1 MKTLISCSSV
11 FSTNYRPS
19 LSRLVIESLPLCHTV
34 DHELGD
40 NENGLLGDHS
50 VEAHQSFVLQLLHQ
64 VGLREKRLGLHSS
77 LLQGLD
83 GNLLGVLVVTCS
95 RN

>member
-1 MKTLISCSSV
+1 MT
-11 FSTNYRPS
+11 RPA
-19 LSRLVIESLPLCHTV
+19 IKSLPLCLTI
-34 DHELGD
+34 DHELSD

-50 VEAHQSFVLQLLHQ
+50 VEAHQSLVLQLLHQ
-64 VGLREKRLGLHSS
+64 VGLREKRLGLHRS

-83 GNLLGVLVVTCS
+83 GDLLGVLVETCS